1 MSNFLF
7 KSLAEVKQV
16 LGRISNMV
24 IIFLQNKDFNEIL
37 KKIQILV
44 LTMFKQTVFV

>member
-7 KSLAEVKQV
+7 KSLAEVKQA